1 MPEARGRSALLVGA
15 TGLIGSTL
23 LELLLASPRYARVDV
38 WARRPIAVSH
48 PKLAAKEIDF
58 DRLAELHV
66 DAEDVYCTLGTTI
79 RTAGS
84 KGAFRRVDFDYPLAL
99 ARDAARDGAKRIL
112 VVSSLGADS
121 RSRVFYSRVKGEM
134 EESVSE
140 AGVPKTLFFRPSLL
154 DGPRSEFRLGERVG
168 LLVGLV
174 LGPLMGRY
182 RPIHVDLVAKA
193 MLRAAEQDLPAGMF
207 ESERIRKLAG

>member
-15 TGLIGSTL
+15 TGLIGSAL

-174 LGPLMGRY
+174 LGPLLGRY